1 MPRIAAVYNTVDE
14 MGVFLPPVPDCFL
27 LDRGSRAGRSVVRPG
42 GSRRVVRGKR
52 RPNHRAAEKDQ
63 NDRNPLGLGH
73 TKSSNWVDPPE
84 FYGEA
89 GKSCQDQI
97 EPEYHAG
104 RIVSFPERPENSEDH

>member
-1 MPRIAAVYNTVDE
+1 

-27 LDRGSRAGRSVVRPG
+27 SDRGSRARRFVVRPG
-42 GSRRVVRGKR
+42 GSRRVVRSES

-63 NDRNPLGLGH
+63 NDRNPLGLSH
-73 TKSSNWVDPPE
+73 AECSNRVDPPE
-84 FYGEA
+84 FHGEA

-104 RIVSFPERPENSEDH
+104 RIVFFPERPENSEDH